1 MAIYFKNLKKMSIAN
16 NKTEATIKDEY
27 VEEVPGATCPRFE
40 RDEVFYL
47 WWRWLRMDPSCLWL
61 PILAEKE
68 AERKRKGQAAR
79 AYHTER
85 KRVQGQEPAPTAEGG
100 LWSADFRRRCGR
112 V

>member
-1 MAIYFKNLKKMSIAN
+1 
-16 NKTEATIKDEY
+16 
-27 VEEVPGATCPRFE
+27 
-40 RDEVFYL
+40 
-47 WWRWLRMDPSCLWL
+47 MDPSCLWL

-100 LWSADFRRRCGR
+100 CGVPTSAVDVEEFEVITEFNRSKNEFDRHPENAYLQGGRR
-112 V
+112 